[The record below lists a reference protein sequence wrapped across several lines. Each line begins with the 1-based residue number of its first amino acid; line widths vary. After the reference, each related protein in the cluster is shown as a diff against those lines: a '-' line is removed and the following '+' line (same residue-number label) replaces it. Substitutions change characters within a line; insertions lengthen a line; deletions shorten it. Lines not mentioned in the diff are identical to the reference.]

1 MVMSRSK
8 LSAVIGIAVGVLFL
22 LAVGVVLYTA
32 FIWGPAHNR
41 DRCAEGYVYAADGT
55 ACP

>member
-1 MVMSRSK
+1 MSRSK